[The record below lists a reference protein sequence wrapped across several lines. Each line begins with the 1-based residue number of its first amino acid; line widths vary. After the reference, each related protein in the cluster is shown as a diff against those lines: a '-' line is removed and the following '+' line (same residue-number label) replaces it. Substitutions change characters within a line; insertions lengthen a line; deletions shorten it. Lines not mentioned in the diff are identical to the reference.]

1 MIYYPIIYI
10 LGHSKDY
17 CCTTDGSVT
26 FVVKFLYKGHKSMVP
41 KLLSVFIFS
50 LLSLCMMQSYL
61 WAEDLKEPAAALG
74 TTPKIP
80 QNATHKF
87 HNLVL
92 KNWRLSGDYLRR
104 TENQECAQILRQN
117 DFILG
122 LSENNCLPGV
132 QGSQASVQLPKIKEK
147 KVGILRIK
155 CQGGCDR
162 TIMTGKGGGEIKVRL
177 NGKDLWTVERDPGN
191 SFDSITLGE
200 SLSIAFVANANKNY
214 EISLLAS
221 AGVLWPIESVT
232 LELKNPSAQ
241 TMGIAYSPF
250 RDCQNPS
257 RGIYP
262 SVSEINEDMA
272 IIQHMGNS
280 VRTYSAVGVLGKI
293 PEIASKYGLK
303 VYAGLWLGKDREKN
317 ENEIKALLE
326 LSKKTS
332 LESVIVG
339 NEVLLRGDMSENS
352 LIQYI
357 QRVKK
362 AVDVPVTSADI
373 GHILLD
379 HPNLMQVLDY
389 YLIHYYAY
397 WDGQPIETAA
407 RYVVDMFHKFKSHAA
422 GKRVI
427 IGETGWPS
435 AGSSYGSAIPSLANQ
450 RKYIAEFLTLAHL
463 ERIEFFYF
471 AAFDELWKTEGGV
484 GPFWGM
490 MYADRRNKYDL
501 QSVLIPLNQIPG
513 SEKKQNIEPPRQY
526 IGRQKGKESDET
538 FSIYTNYEAE
548 KNHFSPSGLMGDI
561 HAIHFNDCARV
572 GKAWSDRKIR
582 IEYTPSHED
591 EAGWAGIYWLDPPNN
606 WGKIRGAGHDLRGH
620 RRLRFRAMSETSGTE
635 TKFFIGGVDTGPFPS
650 SLKKPLFAV
659 GADSQGFIRLTNEW
673 REYYID
679 LQNADLSRVIDG
691 FGWVADR
698 ERTPSGM
705 VIYLDDIVFDRE
717 VSSYSA
723 NDSDP
728 NIFEVFIRGGTRSGF
743 KLNVDTSEHNSY
755 DWIHKQKDTMKV
767 SYPPDQSWGVVFIT
781 VGLPKQKPED
791 RSYQD
796 LSNYNTLSV
805 DLKGENGDEQINI
818 GIKDRFDPD
827 DGLEKQITLRLSP
840 HWRTCRI
847 PLSLF
852 NTADFNQIYVPF
864 ELVFSPEIEP
874 ETIYFKNVRYLSEEI
889 GGINCR

>member
-1 MIYYPIIYI
+1 MERSMKNYRFGFIMLYHPIIYI
-10 LGHSKDY
+10 LGHSKYY
-17 CCTTDGSVT
+17 CCPTDVSVT
-26 FVVKFLYKGHKSMVP
+26 FVAKYLSKCHKSIVS

-50 LLSLCMMQSYL
+50 LLCLCMMQPCL
-61 WAEDLKEPAAALG
+61 WAEDLKETATSLG
-74 TTPKIP
+74 ATPKIP
-80 QNATHKF
+80 RNVTHKF

-104 TENQECAQILRQN
+104 TENQECAQIFGQN

-122 LSENNCLPGV
+122 LSETNCLPGD
-132 QGSQASVQLPKIKEK
+132 QGARASVQLPKIKEK

-162 TIMTGKGGGEIKVRL
+162 AITTGKGGGEIKVRL
-177 NGKDLWTVERDPGN
+177 NGKDLWTAECDPGDGFGPL
-191 SFDSITLGE
+191 SLRE
-200 SLSIAFVANANKNY
+200 SLAIAFAANANNNN
-214 EISLLAS
+214 EISLEAS
-221 AGVLWPIESVT
+221 TGVLWPIASVT
-232 LELKNPSAQ
+232 LELRNPSAQ

-262 SVSEINEDMA
+262 SVSEINEDMV
-272 IIQHMGNS
+272 ILQHMGNS
-280 VRTYSAVGVLGKI
+280 IRTYSALGVLGKV
-293 PEIASKYGLK
+293 PEIASRYGLK
-303 VYAGLWLGKDREKN
+303 VHAGAWLGKDREKN
-317 ENEIKALLE
+317 EKEIKALLE

-379 HPNLMQVLDY
+379 HPNLMKVLDY

-407 RYVVDMFHKFKSHAA
+407 RYVVDLFHKFKSHAA

-435 AGSSYGSAIPSLANQ
+435 AGSSNGSAIPSLANQ
-450 RKYIAEFLTLAHL
+450 RKYIIEFLTLAHL

-501 QSVLIPLNQIPG
+501 QSVLIPFNQIPA
-513 SEKKQNIEPPRQY
+513 SERKQTIEFPKRY
-526 IGRQKGKESDET
+526 FEGQKEKESDET
-538 FSIYTNYEAE
+538 FSIYTNYQAE
-548 KNHFSPSGLMGDI
+548 SNHFSPSGWMGDI
-561 HAIHFNDCARV
+561 HAIHLNDCARV
-572 GKAWSDRKIR
+572 GEAWSDRKIR
-582 IEYTPSHED
+582 IEYTPSPKD

-635 TKFFIGGVDTGPFPS
+635 AKFFTGGVDTGPFPS
-650 SLKKPLFAV
+650 SLKKPLFAA
-659 GADSQGFIRLTNEW
+659 GADSQGFIQLTDAW

-691 FGWVADR
+691 FGWAADR

-717 VSSYSA
+717 VSSYSV
-723 NDSDP
+723 ND
-728 NIFEVFIRGGTRSGF
+728 IEAV
-743 KLNVDTSEHNSY
+743 
-755 DWIHKQKDTMKV
+755 
-767 SYPPDQSWGVVFIT
+767 
-781 VGLPKQKPED
+781 
-791 RSYQD
+791 
-796 LSNYNTLSV
+796 
-805 DLKGENGDEQINI
+805 
-818 GIKDRFDPD
+818 
-827 DGLEKQITLRLSP
+827 
-840 HWRTCRI
+840 TCR
-847 PLSLF
+847 
-852 NTADFNQIYVPF
+852 
-864 ELVFSPEIEP
+864 
-874 ETIYFKNVRYLSEEI
+874 
-889 GGINCR
+889 